1 MQKRFLLTAIVF
13 ILTFSTGTVLVYFKE
28 QNNTSKLR
36 KIVTEVT
43 AAQSYSISQQLD
55 RSLSAT
61 YALASLLRQYGEITD
76 FDTLAE
82 DMINR
87 YGGISSLQMAPDG
100 VVTKIFPLQG
110 NEAAIGHDL
119 LHDPNRRDDALRTIE
134 SRKLT
139 LAGPFELVQGGV
151 AVIGRYPVFL
161 PDKKS
166 GVESFWGFTIA
177 LIRLPALL
185 EATNVN
191 QIVDNG
197 YHYELSR
204 NKHDKNERFVFAKS
218 NHLKLHNPV
227 TIDFKVPN
235 GKWNLSIEPQNGWL
249 SSSNV
254 AIEVF
259 MILFIASVVSVLFY
273 QRLSHL
279 SKLSMTNEVLT
290 KEISERKRAEE
301 EKERLILELREA
313 LAQVKTL
320 KGMLPICASCHK
332 IRDDK
337 GYWNQVADYISTHTD
352 VEFTHSICPECAK
365 KLYSTYMKDKD

>member
-87 YGGISSLQMAPDG
+87 YGGISSLQMAPD
-100 VVTKIFPLQG
+100 V
-110 NEAAIGHDL
+110 
-119 LHDPNRRDDALRTIE
+119 
-134 SRKLT
+134 
-139 LAGPFELVQGGV
+139 ELVQGGV

-259 MILFIASVVSVLFY
+259 MILL
-273 QRLSHL
+273 
-279 SKLSMTNEVLT
+279 LSMTNEVLT